1 MMALE
6 VSVVASAQRLQAQQD
21 RQAQL
26 RQERQATEATAQL
39 RQQERVRAE
48 RLRAQEDARE
58 AARSQTSREIVR
70 AAVDNRSFDDQRVR
84 DNLDQRTEN
93 RNARLATDS
102 QEALDDARFSA
113 QQRDDSLAAA
123 ALSSVAAPLT
133 SAPTPDNSTS
143 QDTLRQLLAERNS
156 RLNKRD
162 AAQRQFAAQQQQD
175 LSRAQSSIEALR
187 SDPSSF
193 PATPTRGEVVDV
205 QA

>member
-1 MMALE
+1 MALE

-26 RQERQATEATAQL
+26 RREQQATEATAQL
-39 RQQERVRAE
+39 RQQEQVRAE

-70 AAVDNRSFDDQRVR
+70 AAVDNRSFDNQRVR
-84 DNLDQRTEN
+84 DSLDQRTEN

-102 QEALDDARFSA
+102 QEALADARFSA
-113 QQRDDSLAAA
+113 QQRDESGAAA
-123 ALSSVAAPLT
+123 ALSNVATTQAPV
-133 SAPTPDNSTS
+133 PTGDGAA

-156 RLNKRD
+156 RLNEREVT
-162 AAQRQFAAQQQQD
+162 QRQFIAQQQQD

>member
-1 MMALE
+1 MALE

-26 RQERQATEATAQL
+26 RREQQATEATVQL
-39 RQQERVRAE
+39 RQQEQVRAE

-70 AAVDNRSFDDQRVR
+70 AAVDNRSFDNQRVR
-84 DNLDQRTEN
+84 DSLDQRTEN

-102 QEALDDARFSA
+102 QEALADARFSA
-113 QQRDDSLAAA
+113 QQRDESGAAA
-123 ALSSVAAPLT
+123 ALSNVATTQAPV
-133 SAPTPDNSTS
+133 PTGDGAA

-156 RLNKRD
+156 RLNEREVT
-162 AAQRQFAAQQQQD
+162 QRQFIAQQQQD